1 MSKKQIIV
9 FIILSIIIIIFSII
23 SINNN
28 SERMPDIITENIIS
42 EIFSYILVSLFPV
55 KKDKKDRVILVKNLT
70 IFIFIYAI
78 LMLLV
83 LSFSEEKNILYG
95 ILLIVFHI
103 ICFTG
108 LLKKKKWA
116 VFLYIPLNLGSLYFL
131 FDAVNKNL
139 TANAYVLSLF
149 FFILLPL
156 IIIVSDLYNW
166 KKLN

>member
-1 MSKKQIIV
+1 MSKKQIII
-9 FIILSIIIIIFSII
+9 FIIISIIIIIFSII
-23 SINNN
+23 SISNN
-28 SERMPDIITENIIS
+28 SDMMPDIITETIIS

-55 KKDKKDRVILVKNLT
+55 KKDKKDRVILIKNLT

-78 LMLLV
+78 LVLLV
-83 LSFSEEKNILYG
+83 LSFSEKNILYG
-95 ILLIVFHI
+95 ILLMFFHI

-131 FDAVNKNL
+131 LYAVNKNL
-139 TANAYVLSLF
+139 TANASVLSLF